1 MSTDPDVNDP
11 HAGQPVVAA
20 GLPLGEGTGVVI
32 LIHGRGAGPRN
43 ILDLLPRL
51 DRPSLT
57 YLAPGAAGGTWY
69 PLSFLADI
77 PRNEPFLSS
86 ALGAIGH
93 LVDDVV
99 ARGVARERMC
109 IAGFSQGACL
119 TSEFVARH
127 PARYGGVIAFTGGL
141 IGPPGTPRAYPG
153 MFDGTPIFL
162 GCSDVDAHVPLER
175 VEETASVF
183 RTMGASVD
191 LRVYPRMGHLV
202 NDDEIMAAREILDR
216 IR

>member
-1 MSTDPDVNDP
+1 VNDP
-11 HAGQPVVAA
+11 HANQSVVAA
-20 GLPLGEGTGVVI
+20 GAPLGQGDGVVV
-32 LIHGRGAGPRN
+32 LVHGRGAGPRN
-43 ILDLLPRL
+43 ILDLLPRI
-51 DRPSLT
+51 DRPSFT

-86 ALGAIGH
+86 ALRALEQ
-93 LVDDVV
+93 LVNEIV
-99 ARGVARERMC
+99 ARDVTRERIC

-141 IGPPGTPRAYPG
+141 IGPPGTPRHYPG
-153 MFDGTPIFL
+153 SFDGTPIFL

-183 RTMGASVD
+183 RSMGASVD
-191 LRVYPRMGHLV
+191 LRVYPGMGHLV
-202 NDDEIMAAREILDR
+202 NDDEVDAARDILDR

>member
-1 MSTDPDVNDP
+1 MNDP

-20 GLPLGEGTGVVI
+20 GAPFGEGAGVVI
-32 LIHGRGAGPRN
+32 MIHGRGAGPRN
-43 ILDLLPRL
+43 ILDLLPRF
-51 DRPSLT
+51 DRPTFT
-57 YLAPGAAGGTWY
+57 YLAPAAAGGTWY

-86 ALGAIGH
+86 ALRAIER

-99 ARGVARERMC
+99 ARGVAHERIC
-109 IAGFSQGACL
+109 LVGFSQGACL

-141 IGPPGTPRAYPG
+141 VGPPGTPREYPG
-153 MFDGTPIFL
+153 SLDGTPIFL

-175 VEETASVF
+175 VEETAGVF
-183 RTMGASVD
+183 SAMGARVD
-191 LRVYPRMGHLV
+191 LRVYPGMGHLV
-202 NDDEIMAAREILDR
+202 NDDEIDAARGILDQ
-216 IR
+216 IC